1 MPELWT
7 LLRVVVSLA
16 VVLALAVVAL
26 RFGLPRLMGMGALGG
41 ARTRRLQVLES
52 APLDRQHR
60 VALVRVGGREYLLGV
75 GSAQVTALDSWP
87 ADGAEGGA
95 APEAAAVNAPGPATH
110 AGDPTARGVDP
121 AAPPLRARL
130 DAGAR
135 P

>member
-41 ARTRRLQVLES
+41 PRTRRLQVLES

-87 ADGAEGGA
+87 AAGAEGEASPETA
-95 APEAAAVNAPGPATH
+95 ATAHATH
-110 AGDPTARGVDP
+110 AGDATARAADP
-121 AAPPLRARL
+121 TPPPLRARL

>member
-41 ARTRRLQVLES
+41 PRTRRLQVLES

-87 ADGAEGGA
+87 AAGAEGET
-95 APEAAAVNAPGPATH
+95 APEAAAATPALSVAH
-110 AGDPTARGVDP
+110 SSDPTARAVDP
-121 AAPPLRARL
+121 AAPPLRGRL

>member
-41 ARTRRLQVLES
+41 PRTRRLRVRGS
-52 APLDRQHR
+52 ARLDRQHR

-87 ADGAEGGA
+87 AAGAEGEASLDA
-95 APEAAAVNAPGPATH
+95 APAIAPRPVAQPN
-110 AGDPTARGVDP
+110 DPTARAVDP
-121 AAPPLRARL
+121 DAPPLRARL

>member
-26 RFGLPRLMGMGALGG
+26 RFGLPRLLGMGALGG
-41 ARTRRLQVLES
+41 PRTRRLQVLES

-87 ADGAEGGA
+87 AAGAQGA
-95 APEAAAVNAPGPATH
+95 IAPEEPAAAVAAR
-110 AGDPTARGVDP
+110 AGDPTARANDP
-121 AAPPLRARL
+121 TAPPLRAPL

>member
-26 RFGLPRLMGMGALGG
+26 RFGLPRLMGMGALRG
-41 ARTRRLQVLES
+41 ARTRRLLVVES

-87 ADGAEGGA
+87 AAGTEGEA
-95 APEAAAVNAPGPATH
+95 APDAVATAAATH
-110 AGDPTARGVDP
+110 AGDATARAVEP
-121 AAPPLRARL
+121 APPPPQRARL

>member
-41 ARTRRLQVLES
+41 ARSRRLQVLES

-60 VALVRVGGREYLLGV
+60 VAIVRVAGREYLLGV

-87 ADGAEGGA
+87 AAGAEAEA
-95 APEAAAVNAPGPATH
+95 APEAAATALRSVARP
-110 AGDPTARGVDP
+110 GDPTARAVDP
-121 AAPPLRARL
+121 AAPPLRAGL

>member
-41 ARTRRLQVLES
+41 PRTRRLQVLES

-87 ADGAEGGA
+87 AGSGEG
-95 APEAAAVNAPGPATH
+95 EAAALAAATAPATH
-110 AGDPTARGVDP
+110 AGEATVRAVEP

-130 DAGAR
+130 DEGAR

>member
-1 MPELWT
+1 VPELWT

-41 ARTRRLQVLES
+41 ARQRRLEVLES

-60 VALVRVGGREYLLGV
+60 VALVRVEGREYLLGV
-75 GSAQVTALDSWP
+75 GAAQVTALDSWP
-87 ADGAEGGA
+87 AADAAVPGAAAAPAPAGGGA
-95 APEAAAVNAPGPATH
+95 GQAAAVAPA
-110 AGDPTARGVDP
+110 AERV
-121 AAPPLRARL
+121 APPLRAELRG
-130 DAGAR
+130 GAR

>member
-41 ARTRRLQVLES
+41 ARTRRMQVLES

-60 VALVRVGGREYLLGV
+60 VALVRVGEREYLLGV
-75 GSAQVTALDSWP
+75 GSAQVTALDSWRAGHAP
-87 ADGAEGGA
+87 GEV
-95 APEAAAVNAPGPATH
+95 APEPAAGAPAPH
-110 AGDPTARGVDP
+110 AAGGTARAADP
-121 AAPPLRARL
+121 AAPPLRGRL

-135 P
+135 S

>member
-7 LLRVVVSLA
+7 LLRVLVSLA

-41 ARTRRLQVLES
+41 GRPRRLVVLES

-60 VALVRVGGREYLLGV
+60 VALVRVSGREYLVGV
-75 GSAQVTALDSWP
+75 GAAGVTALDSWP
-87 ADGAEGGA
+87 AE
-95 APEAAAVNAPGPATH
+95 EAASEPMPAGAPVDPGPA
-110 AGDPTARGVDP
+110 AGSDP
-121 AAPPLRARL
+121 AGTALRAPL
-130 DAGAR
+130 GEGGR

>member
-60 VALVRVGGREYLLGV
+60 VALVRVGEREYLLGV

-87 ADGAEGGA
+87 AGDAHGELAPA
-95 APEAAAVNAPGPATH
+95 ASAGAPGPQA
-110 AGDPTARGVDP
+110 AEGTARAADP
-121 AAPPLRARL
+121 AAPPPRARL
-130 DAGAR
+130 GAGA
-135 P
+135 PS

>member
-26 RFGLPRLMGMGALGG
+26 RFALPRLMGMGTLGG
-41 ARTRRLQVLES
+41 GRGRRLEVLES

-75 GSAQVTALDSWP
+75 GAAGVTALDSWQAPSSEAAP
-87 ADGAEGGA
+87 ATDAQAASGPSARQAARGAETA
-95 APEAAAVNAPGPATH
+95 APTL
-110 AGDPTARGVDP
+110 AG
-121 AAPPLRARL
+121 RL
-130 DAGAR
+130 DEGAR

>member
-41 ARTRRLQVLES
+41 ARSRRLQVLES

-60 VALVRVGGREYLLGV
+60 VALVRVGEREYLLGV

-87 ADGAEGGA
+87 AAGAEAEA
-95 APEAAAVNAPGPATH
+95 APEAVAGNALRSVAHPE
-110 AGDPTARGVDP
+110 DPTARGVDP

>member
-41 ARTRRLQVLES
+41 TRTRRLQVLES

-60 VALVRVGGREYLLGV
+60 VALVRVGGREYLLGL

-87 ADGAEGGA
+87 VAGSEGEA
-95 APEAAAVNAPGPATH
+95 APDASAAAAPPSIAH
-110 AGDPTARGVDP
+110 AGEPTARGGDL
-121 AAPPLRARL
+121 AAPPLRDRL